1 MADNVE
7 IQGLEFEIV
16 NNSKDTVK
24 GLEALIDTLKALK
37 TATSGGTGG
46 LSKTADSIRK
56 LNDALRVLVSRMQ
69 QVRFHLWQVHSM
81 CLRALERLL
90 YHLLLPTR

>member
-16 NNSKDTVK
+16 NDSKDTVK

-46 LSKTADSIRK
+46 LNKTADSIRK
-56 LNDALRVLVSRMQ
+56 LNDALKGFSQSDAASKISSLAGALNVLKLSLI
-69 QVRFHLWQVHSM
+69 HI
-81 CLRALERLL
+81 
-90 YHLLLPTR
+90 